1 MRPLVIILLVLSLAG
16 NVAWVIHW
24 GEKGESRARS
34 EREKGAREGT
44 DGAERDLV
52 TGKKSE
58 GSTGE
63 LEGPR
68 TGVVWRGPSAGDSL
82 TASDLKG
89 LVRRLQDAGFPRHVI
104 RAVVYAEVNERFAAR
119 QAALR
124 QRGNEDAYWSN
135 PRRMRMDTSQVAANR
150 ALNLERSQL
159 VKEVLGDLGP
169 DDNPL
174 AESFRRRQYGDLPGE
189 KVQQLEQVLND
200 YNELRSEIY
209 ASAQGMLLPEDQE
222 KLAYIEREQR
232 ADIEQLLTPKEREE
246 YALRSSALAN
256 QIRSRFQGFE
266 ASEDEYRAIY
276 AAVRAAGLGESMTA
290 GPSSPEAARMQ
301 EAQVAAAI
309 EANLSPERFAEY
321 QRGSDPR
328 YAAALRLTSRLNL
341 PATAAS
347 ELVGIQSQ
355 ALERATQVQADPQL
369 TPEQKAAQLKLV
381 TSQAEQRISQ
391 TLGGNRGLEAYR
403 LYGGQ
408 WLNSLTAPAPRPR

>member
-1 MRPLVIILLVLSLAG
+1 MRPLVIILLALSLAG
-16 NVAWVIHW
+16 NVAWVIH
-24 GEKGESRARS
+24 GGGKGGGTTLS
-34 EREKGAREGT
+34 ETEKGARVGT
-44 DGAERDLV
+44 DEAQRHLV
-52 TGKKSE
+52 TEKRT
-58 GSTGE
+58 GSWAGE
-63 LEGPR
+63 LDGSR
-68 TGVVWRGPSAGDSL
+68 TGVVWRAPSGGDSL

-89 LVRRLQDAGFPRHVI
+89 LVRRLQEAGFPRHVI

-124 QRGNEDAYWSN
+124 QQGNEDVYWSN

-232 ADIEQLLTPKEREE
+232 ADIEQLLTSKEREE

-266 ASEDEYRAIY
+266 ATEDEYRAIY
-276 AAVRAAGLGESMTA
+276 AAVRAAGLGESMTG
-290 GPSSPEAARMQ
+290 GPTTPEAARAQ

-309 EANLSPERFAEY
+309 EASLSPERLAEY

-341 PATAAS
+341 PATAAG

-355 ALERATQVQADPQL
+355 ALERATQLQADPQL
-369 TPEQKAAQLKLV
+369 TPEQKAAQLKV
-381 TSQAEQRISQ
+381 ITSQAEQRISR
-391 TLGGNRGLEAYR
+391 TLGGSRGLEAYR

-408 WLNSLTAPAPRPR
+408 WLDSLNSPAPRPR

>member
-1 MRPLVIILLVLSLAG
+1 MRPLVIILLALSLAG
-16 NVAWVIHW
+16 NVAWVIHRV
-24 GEKGESRARS
+24 GKSEATALSEKENS
-34 EREKGAREGT
+34 ERAGT
-44 DGAERDLV
+44 DEAQRDAV
-52 TGKKSE
+52 TEKRSHR
-58 GSTGE
+58 SAGE
-63 LEGPR
+63 FDGPR
-68 TGVVWRGPSAGDSL
+68 TGVVWREPSAGESL
-82 TASDLKG
+82 TSSDLKS
-89 LVRRLQDAGFPRHVI
+89 LVRRLQEAGFPRHVI

-124 QRGNEDAYWSN
+124 QQGNQDVYWSN
-135 PRRMRMDTSQVAANR
+135 PRRMLMDTSQVAANR

-174 AESFRRRQYGDLPGE
+174 AESFRRRQYGDLDGD

-222 KLAYIEREQR
+222 KLAYLEREQR

-266 ASEDEYRAIY
+266 ATEDEYRAIY
-276 AAVRAAGLGESMTA
+276 AAVRAAGLGESMTG
-290 GPSSPEAARMQ
+290 GPTSPEAARAQ

-309 EANLSPERFAEY
+309 QATLSPERLAEF

-347 ELVGIQSQ
+347 ELLGIQSQ
-355 ALERATQVQADPQL
+355 ALERATQLQADPQL
-369 TPEQKAAQLKLV
+369 TPEQKAAQLQLI
-381 TSQAEQRISQ
+381 TSQTEQQISQ
-391 TLGGNRGLEAYR
+391 ALGGNRGLEAYR

-408 WLNSLTAPAPRPR
+408 WLNSLKVPTPRPR